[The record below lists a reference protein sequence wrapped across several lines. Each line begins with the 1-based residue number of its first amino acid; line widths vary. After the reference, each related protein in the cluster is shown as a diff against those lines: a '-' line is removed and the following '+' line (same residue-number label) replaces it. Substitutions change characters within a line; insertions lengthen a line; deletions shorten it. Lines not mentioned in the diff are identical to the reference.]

1 LSHRGIVAIIF
12 IVGFIGVGIYSA
24 LSLIEEQE
32 QIQAS
37 INSIQQDI
45 VIETISTSDDVKLKV
60 YDNNYER
67 GRIPELSN
75 VTVTINDLSLVS
87 DDTQLNTTGRSLF
100 VVLNDG
106 VGVEGTVPQE

>member
-1 LSHRGIVAIIF
+1 MSHKGIVIIIL
-12 IVGFIGVGIYSA
+12 IVGFVGAGIYSA
-24 LSLIEEQE
+24 LSIIEEQE
-32 QIQAS
+32 PIQAL

-45 VIETISTSDDVKLKV
+45 VTETITTSDNVNLKV
-60 YDNNYER
+60 FDNDYER

-75 VTVTINDLSLVS
+75 IIINDLSLVS
-87 DDTQLNTTGRSLF
+87 DDMQLNTTGRSLY